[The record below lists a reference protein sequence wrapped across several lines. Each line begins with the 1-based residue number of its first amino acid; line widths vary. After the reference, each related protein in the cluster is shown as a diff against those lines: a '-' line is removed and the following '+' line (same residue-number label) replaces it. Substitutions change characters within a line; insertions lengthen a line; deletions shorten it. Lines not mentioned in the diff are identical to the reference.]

1 MEGLWGKSVSKH
13 GPHRLARYPNS
24 PTNVRTG
31 SLTYPLAYSIEVA
44 VEEEI
49 SEELS
54 EETWLSEK
62 AIEKAIEETIMES
75 NEIVETMQEAIEE
88 HRADVEDAVK
98 EANVPSCGQG
108 GARTWADV
116 TDATLADL
124 VADLVADDESLTAG
138 GAQSSA
144 ALTAPVPAS
153 FWLEATTEAILA
165 DLVAGEEAIGLHDI
179 PPAQATETAAGLE
192 MAQHEHVTAAGVQ
205 QVGPEWLTAFNSE
218 LDEDGRERQE
228 TALPTPERLGHGQG
242 CTTPGQQALHV
253 ARQCMQ
259 SPHTDAEICQ
269 VVSTL
274 AVALGANR
282 TEAGTIKA
290 LHAVLL
296 LLHRPEMSQEEAC
309 TSTGASRSNFKRWRK
324 RVQSAQLGASLP

>member
-1 MEGLWGKSVSKH
+1 
-13 GPHRLARYPNS
+13 
-24 PTNVRTG
+24 
-31 SLTYPLAYSIEVA
+31 VA

-88 HRADVEDAVK
+88 HQADVEDAVK
-98 EANVPSCGQG
+98 EANVPFPSCGQG

-124 VADLVADDESLTAG
+124 VADLVADDESVTAG
-138 GAQSSA
+138 GAQSSV

-179 PPAQATETAAGLE
+179 SPAQATETATGLT
-192 MAQHEHVTAAGVQ
+192 MAHPEHVTIAGIQ
-205 QVGPEWLTAFNSE
+205 QADPEWLRALNRK
-218 LDEDGRERQE
+218 LDDDG
-228 TALPTPERLGHGQG
+228 
-242 CTTPGQQALHV
+242 
-253 ARQCMQ
+253 
-259 SPHTDAEICQ
+259 
-269 VVSTL
+269 
-274 AVALGANR
+274 
-282 TEAGTIKA
+282 
-290 LHAVLL
+290 
-296 LLHRPEMSQEEAC
+296 
-309 TSTGASRSNFKRWRK
+309 TGR
-324 RVQSAQLGASLP
+324 

>member
-1 MEGLWGKSVSKH
+1 
-13 GPHRLARYPNS
+13 
-24 PTNVRTG
+24 
-31 SLTYPLAYSIEVA
+31 VA

-88 HRADVEDAVK
+88 HQADVEDAVK
-98 EANVPSCGQG
+98 EANVPFPSCGQG

-124 VADLVADDESLTAG
+124 VADLVADDESVTAG

-205 QVGPEWLTAFNSE
+205 QVGPEWLIAVNSE

-296 LLHRPEMSQEEAC
+296 LLNRPEMSQEEAC

>member
-1 MEGLWGKSVSKH
+1 
-13 GPHRLARYPNS
+13 
-24 PTNVRTG
+24 
-31 SLTYPLAYSIEVA
+31 
-44 VEEEI
+44 
-49 SEELS
+49 
-54 EETWLSEK
+54 
-62 AIEKAIEETIMES
+62 MES

-98 EANVPSCGQG
+98 EANVPFPSCGQG
-108 GARTWADV
+108 GARTWVDV

-124 VADLVADDESLTAG
+124 VADDESVTAG

>member
-1 MEGLWGKSVSKH
+1 M
-13 GPHRLARYPNS
+13 
-24 PTNVRTG
+24 
-31 SLTYPLAYSIEVA
+31 A

-98 EANVPSCGQG
+98 EANVPFPSCGQG
-108 GARTWADV
+108 GVRTWVDV

-124 VADLVADDESLTAG
+124 VADDESVTAG

-205 QVGPEWLTAFNSE
+205 QVGPEWLIAVNSE
-218 LDEDGRERQE
+218 LDEDGRYRQE